1 MAKTAG
7 PAAACRAAENRRL
20 EDGPDAE
27 TRLMRALA
35 LVCLTPCLLPL
46 AGCVG
51 GDRHEGFTATGSN
64 LFLYSAHTS
73 TVTTKNEDG
82 AAERIRQGWLVAALK
97 AHAMC
102 PNGYVVDTRHFV
114 PGPPTPAGPQFSNG
128 GDILYAGR
136 CT

>member
-1 MAKTAG
+1 
-7 PAAACRAAENRRL
+7 
-20 EDGPDAE
+20 
-27 TRLMRALA
+27 MRALA
-35 LVCLTPCLLPL
+35 LLCLIPLGLMPL

-51 GDRHEGFTATGSN
+51 TDRNEGFAATGPN
-64 LFLYSAHTS
+64 AFLYSAATS
-73 TVTTKNEDG
+73 TVMTENDDG

-102 PNGYVVDTRHFV
+102 PDGYVIDTRRLV

-136 CT
+136 CTAPGLPPVPMAPVPAGVPVRG